1 MESWLLDEPK
11 GGRLGELCV
20 VKHFRDKRNE
30 SNLPDQFP
38 ELRFLKHVSILQ
50 SGCFAIHADSIHQL
64 NLEDLVD
71 LITETSVFM
80 TVTDIFSHITLH
92 ALHQEQP
99 LCTEEAGF
107 VMGQTFAALE
117 YLHGHRWAHGN
128 LDPRSIHVMSRK
140 HLWIKL
146 TDTGISDYV
155 DLGKPNG
162 YHAIYASQSFTQA
175 DKSLEDIWSAGVVAL
190 QLLLPKGLPYRID
203 HYQSKWVQSLERL
216 AVKRDEKSSN
226 NETGF
231 LRSVLKHKA
240 EDRPTATKVLEDPWI
255 VQTRGEAFIHN
266 PHFSPLT
273 PQESR
278 HTSVGPSNA
287 FSRQDSAGPS
297 KSMDR
302 GEYAPG
308 SRHTSR
314 APSHN
319 HSRQSSTDPTFRAML
334 QSHPYPGDDYNDFD
348 SEHGTTVSGSSRFTA
363 NPLAREPRT
372 PTPYYSD
379 DSSGM
384 PGRFDLLRSQ
394 RRSSGGR
401 SPANGSQHGST
412 TSRSSRHTANPPSRM
427 SQASSEYDLDDNSR
441 VAGPGSL
448 RSHFRSGGVNTP
460 VNELATGTF
469 GQERSRRKARTEDSG
484 EETETDARHPITP
497 AAKKPRRVVPPLEMN
512 LRSRGNGRRWELERV
527 FIADQRATDTW
538 KEQWI
543 E

>member
-1 MESWLLDEPK
+1 M
-11 GGRLGELCV
+11 V
-20 VKHFRDKRNE
+20 
-30 SNLPDQFP
+30 
-38 ELRFLKHVSILQ
+38 
-50 SGCFAIHADSIHQL
+50 
-64 NLEDLVD
+64 
-71 LITETSVFM
+71 
-80 TVTDIFSHITLH
+80 VTDIFSHTTLH
-92 ALHQEQP
+92 ALHQEEP
-99 LCTEEAGF
+99 LSTEESGF
-107 VMGQTFAALE
+107 VLGQTFAALE
-117 YLHGHRWAHGN
+117 YLHDQRWAHGN
-128 LDPRSIHVMSRK
+128 VDPRSIHVMSRK

-146 TDTGISDYV
+146 TDTGICDYV
-155 DLGKPNG
+155 NLGKPNG

-226 NETGF
+226 NATGF

-273 PQESR
+273 PQGSR

-348 SEHGTTVSGSSRFTA
+348 SEHGTSVSGSSRFTA

-394 RRSSGGR
+394 RRNSGSR

-484 EETETDARHPITP
+484 EETETDARRPITP

-512 LRSRGNGRRWELERV
+512 LRSRGNGRR
-527 FIADQRATDTW
+527 
-538 KEQWI
+538 
-543 E
+543 